1 MNPQVLIGGG
11 LLFVLAMAASSVWML
26 RQMHRDTRLSARI
39 RLIHGQKPTA
49 RKSSDQDAIRAVIV
63 NGVAA
68 VGKAILRSGMVSA
81 GTLSELESTIA
92 TSGLRGA
99 QGVGLFIGSKLLL
112 MVGLPVIVWLLLEH
126 WGIAGIMHTLLT
138 GGAGVIGLLAPDW
151 IIGHQRKRYLARI
164 EQGLPDALDM
174 LVICTQAGL
183 GLGPA
188 IIRVAAE
195 LQHAYREISQE
206 FEQTANELQVMADAR
221 LAILNLGTRT
231 GLDSL
236 KRLATTLAQTLQYGT
251 PVSDALRVL
260 SSEMRQEMLTRF
272 EARAARLPVLLT
284 MPTIAFILPTVFII
298 AGGPA
303 MIRVMRA
310 FGHH

>member
-1 MNPQVLIGGG
+1 MNPQLLIGGG
-11 LLFVLAMAASSVWML
+11 VLFFLVMAICSVSML
-26 RQMHRDTRLSARI
+26 REMQRETRLAARI
-39 RLIHGQKPTA
+39 RMIHGQASSA
-49 RKSSDQDAIRAVIV
+49 RKSPEPEAIRAALV
-63 NGVAA
+63 NSVAA

-81 GTLSELESTIA
+81 GTLSELENTLSS
-92 TSGLRGA
+92 SGLRGA

-112 MVGLPVIVWLLLEH
+112 MVGLPVTAWLLLQH
-126 WGIAGIMHTLLT
+126 MGITGMMRSLLP

-164 EQGLPDALDM
+164 EHGLPDALDM

-195 LQHAYREISQE
+195 LQFAYREISQE
-206 FEQTANELQVMADAR
+206 FELTANELQVMADAR

-236 KRLATTLAQTLQYGT
+236 KRLSTTLAQTLQYGT
-251 PVSDALRVL
+251 PISDALRVL

-284 MPTIAFILPTVFII
+284 MPTIAFILPCVFII

-303 MIRVMRA
+303 MIQVMRA
-310 FGHH
+310 FNH

>member
-1 MNPQVLIGGG
+1 
-11 LLFVLAMAASSVWML
+11 
-26 RQMHRDTRLSARI
+26 
-39 RLIHGQKPTA
+39 
-49 RKSSDQDAIRAVIV
+49 
-63 NGVAA
+63 
-68 VGKAILRSGMVSA
+68 
-81 GTLSELESTIA
+81 
-92 TSGLRGA
+92 
-99 QGVGLFIGSKLLL
+99 LFIGSKLLL
-112 MVGLPVIVWLLLEH
+112 MVGLPCMVWLLLAH
-126 WGIAGIMHTLLT
+126 WGVMGFMHTLLP
-138 GGAGVIGLLAPDW
+138 GAAGVIGLLAPDW
-151 IIGHQRKRYLARI
+151 LIGHQRKRYLARI

-188 IIRVAAE
+188 IVRVAGE

-206 FEQTANELQVMADAR
+206 FEKTANELQVMSDAR
-221 LAILNLGTRT
+221 MAILNLGTRT

-251 PVSDALRVL
+251 PISDALRVL

-284 MPTIAFILPTVFII
+284 LPTIAFILPCVFII

-303 MIRVMRA
+303 MIQVMRA
-310 FGHH
+310 FRH

>member
-1 MNPQVLIGGG
+1 MNPQVLVGGG
-11 LLFVLAMAASSVWML
+11 LLFVIVLAVSSVWML
-26 RQMHRDTRLSARI
+26 REMRRETRLAARI
-39 RLIHGQKPTA
+39 RLIHGQAPTG
-49 RKSSDQDAIRAVIV
+49 RKSAEPEAIRAAVV
-63 NGVAA
+63 NSVAA

-81 GTLSELESTIA
+81 GTLSELETTLS
-92 TSGLRGA
+92 TSGLRGS

-112 MVGLPVIVWLLLEH
+112 MVGLPVIAWLLLTH
-126 WGIAGIMHTLLT
+126 WGITGFMHTLLP

-151 IIGHQRKRYLARI
+151 LIGHQRKRYLARI

-188 IIRVAAE
+188 IVRVATE
-195 LQHAYREISQE
+195 LQHAYPEISQE
-206 FEQTANELQVMADAR
+206 FEQTANELQVMSDAR
-221 LAILNLGTRT
+221 MAILNLGTRT

-251 PVSDALRVL
+251 PISDALRVL

>member
-1 MNPQVLIGGG
+1 MNLHVLIGGG
-11 LLFVLAMAASSVWML
+11 LLFVLVLAASSVWML
-26 RQMHRDTRLSARI
+26 REMHRETRLAARI
-39 RLIHGQKPTA
+39 RLIHGQTPAA
-49 RKSSDQDAIRAVIV
+49 RKSSERAAVYAAIV

-68 VGKAILRSGMVSA
+68 VGKAILRSGVVSA
-81 GTLSELESTIA
+81 RTLSELENTVS

-112 MVGLPVIVWLLLEH
+112 MVGLPVIFWLLLAH
-126 WGIAGIMHTLLT
+126 WGFTGLMTTLLP
-138 GGAGVIGLLAPDW
+138 GASGVIGLLAPDW
-151 IIGHQRKRYLARI
+151 VIGHQRKQYLARI
-164 EQGLPDALDM
+164 ENGLPDALDM

-206 FEQTANELQVMADAR
+206 LEMTANELQVMSDAR

-236 KRLATTLAQTLQYGT
+236 KRLSTTLAQTLQYGT
-251 PVSDALRVL
+251 PISDALRVL

-284 MPTIAFILPTVFII
+284 MPTIAFILPCVFLI

-303 MIRVMRA
+303 MIQVMRA
-310 FGHH
+310 FHH

>member
-1 MNPQVLIGGG
+1 MNEGLLIGGG
-11 LLFVLAMAASSVWML
+11 LLFFLVMGACSIWMMREMRHESRLA
-26 RQMHRDTRLSARI
+26 ARI
-39 RLIHGQKPTA
+39 RVIHGQAPAA
-49 RKSSDQDAIRAVIV
+49 RKSAEPEAVRAAVL

-68 VGKAILRSGMVSA
+68 VGQAILRSGIVSA
-81 GTLSELESTIA
+81 GTLSELETTLS
-92 TSGLRGA
+92 TSGLRGS

-112 MVGLPVIVWLLLEH
+112 MVMLPGTIWLLLRH
-126 WGIAGIMHTLLT
+126 WGMTGMMVTLLP
-138 GGAGVIGLLAPDW
+138 AASGVIGLLLPDW
-151 IIGHQRKRYLARI
+151 VIGHQRKRYLAKI

-188 IIRVAAE
+188 VIRVAGE
-195 LQHAYREISQE
+195 LQHAYREIALE
-206 FEQTANELQVMADAR
+206 FEKTANELHVMSDSRA
-221 LAILNLGTRT
+221 AILNLGTRT

-251 PVSDALRVL
+251 PISDALRVL
-260 SSEMRQEMLTRF
+260 SSEMRLEMLTRF

-284 MPTIAFILPTVFII
+284 MPTIAFILPCVFII

-303 MIRVMRA
+303 MIQVMRV
-310 FGHH
+310 FHH

>member
-1 MNPQVLIGGG
+1 MNPQILIGGG
-11 LLFVLAMAASSVWML
+11 VLFFLVMAICSVSML
-26 RQMHRDTRLSARI
+26 REMQRETRLAARI
-39 RLIHGQKPTA
+39 RMIHGQASTA
-49 RKSSDQDAIRAVIV
+49 RKSAEPEAIRAAVV
-63 NGVAA
+63 NSVAA

-81 GTLSELESTIA
+81 GTLSELENTLSS
-92 TSGLRGA
+92 SGLRGA

-112 MVGLPVIVWLLLEH
+112 MVGLPVTAWLLLQH
-126 WGIAGIMHTLLT
+126 MGITGMMRSLLP

-164 EQGLPDALDM
+164 EHGLPDALDM

-195 LQHAYREISQE
+195 LQFAYREISQE
-206 FEQTANELQVMADAR
+206 FELTANELQVMADAR

-236 KRLATTLAQTLQYGT
+236 KRLSTTLAQTLQYGT
-251 PVSDALRVL
+251 PISDALRVL

-284 MPTIAFILPTVFII
+284 MPTIAFILPCVFII

-303 MIRVMRA
+303 MIQVMRA
-310 FGHH
+310 FNH